1 MPNPFPGMDPYL
13 EGPAWPVVHSHLVAE
28 IARQL
33 SAKLDPKYVAWTNE
47 RVVVGTPDPI
57 ELPSIRGR
65 YPDVSVLTAES
76 GVVAVESGTASAV
89 IVLEA
94 LMPEPMVQTYVE
106 VREVESQKLVTAIE
120 MLSPTNKRGD
130 GLAEFRKKRIEYLSG
145 PAHYMEIDLLRS
157 GERFPT
163 SRTMPS
169 VPYFVFL
176 SRAGCRPRLDAWPIA
191 LDQKLPTVNIS
202 LLPGDD
208 DVLLDLQLAWHSVY
222 SLFRFHILIDHL
234 IPPVVPL
241 SPEQSTWA
249 HDRLMEAGMVK

>member
-33 SAKLDPKYVAWTNE
+33 SAKLGPKYVAWTNE
-47 RVVVGTPDPI
+47 RVTVGTPDPI
-57 ELPSIRGR
+57 ELPRLRDR
-65 YPDVSVLTAES
+65 YPDVSVLTAEPGS
-76 GVVAVESGTASAV
+76 VAEESSTATAS
-89 IVLEA
+89 ILLEA

-106 VREVESQKLVTAIE
+106 VREVESQELVTAIE

-130 GLAEFRKKRIEYLSG
+130 GLAEFRKKRIGFLSG
-145 PAHYMEIDLLRS
+145 PAHYMEIDLLRV

-163 SRTMPS
+163 SRILPS

-176 SRAGCRPRLDAWPIA
+176 SRAGRCPLLDAWPIT
-191 LDQKLPTVNIS
+191 LGEKLPTVTVP

-208 DVLLDLQLAWHSVY
+208 DALLDLQHAWQTVY
-222 SLFRFHILIDHL
+222 SLFRFHMLVNHSRD
-234 IPPVVPL
+234 PVVPL
-241 SPEQSTWA
+241 SPEQSAWA
-249 HDRLMEAGMVK
+249 RSLLEQAGLLK